1 MSEKASVLVH
11 GATGFTGGL
20 VCELLSK
27 RGIAYAISGRSQER
41 LAALRRRLE
50 ARGGAPPVELC
61 IVDLERADTIDAAI
75 GNRTIV
81 LACAGPFALVGEPV
95 LAACARLGVH
105 YADTT
110 GEQRFVADVAKRYH
124 ALSERS
130 GACIVPA
137 MAYEIAPSDW
147 ACHLAA
153 ERVGGAP
160 DTIEVFYSSR
170 NADGGKGAGSSGS
183 ATTRGTKK
191 SILGVLAERAPLQ
204 WIDGSLVVEHSA
216 EKTTSFALPNGRRLA
231 AASFPSPEAIV
242 VPQHT
247 GARTVRTYMAMGE
260 GIARNLHR
268 FRKVAPTVV
277 RMTRALAERWLDRGP
292 VGPEGEDRAGTFT
305 IIAEATKGSERARI
319 ALTGSDPYGLTAELQ
334 VYAAERALAGA
345 ITAKG
350 VVAPSVAFPP
360 HEALAALSHTGLSLG
375 PST

>member
-1 MSEKASVLVH
+1 MTEKAGVLVH

-27 RGIAYAISGRSQER
+27 RGLTYAISGRSRER
-41 LAALRRRLE
+41 LERLRTRLE
-50 ARGGAPPVELC
+50 NGGGSAPSEICV
-61 IVDLERADTIDAAI
+61 VDLERVDTINAAVD
-75 GNRTIV
+75 GRTIV
-81 LACAGPFALVGEPV
+81 LACAGPFALVGEPI

-105 YADTT
+105 YVDTT
-110 GEQRFVADVAKRYH
+110 GEQRFVADAAKNH
-124 ALSERS
+124 HSTCAAS
-130 GACIVPA
+130 GACVVPA

-153 ERVGGAP
+153 ERVGGSP
-160 DTIEVFYSSR
+160 DTIEVFYSSKT
-170 NADGGKGAGSSGS
+170 ADGTNGS

-204 WIDGSLVVEHSA
+204 WIDGSLVVEASA

-231 AASFPSPEAIV
+231 AASFPSPEAII

-260 GIARNLHR
+260 GAARNLHR
-268 FRKVAPTVV
+268 FRKLAPAVV
-277 RMTRALAERWLDRGP
+277 RATSSLARRWLDRGP
-292 VGPEGEDRAGTFT
+292 AGPVGEDRAQTFV
-305 IIAEATKGSERARI
+305 IIAEATKGSERARV
-319 ALTGSDPYGLTAELQ
+319 ALAGTDPYGLTAELQ

-350 VVAPSVAFPP
+350 IVGPSVAFPAR
-360 HEALAALSHTGLSLG
+360 EALVALAHTGLSLVEPG
-375 PST
+375 

>member
-20 VCELLSK
+20 VCDLLSK
-27 RGIAYAISGRSQER
+27 RGMTYAISGRSRER
-41 LAALRRRLE
+41 LERLRRRLE
-50 ARGGAPPVELC
+50 DAGGAPPTELC
-61 IVDLERADTIDAAI
+61 VVDIERTESVNAAVD
-75 GNRTIV
+75 GRKIV
-81 LACAGPFALVGEPV
+81 LACAGPFALVGEPI

-110 GEQRFVADVAKRYH
+110 GEQRFVADAAKNHQSTCEASR
-124 ALSERS
+124 
-130 GACIVPA
+130 ACIVPS

-153 ERVGGAP
+153 ERVGGSP
-160 DTIEVFYSSR
+160 DTSEVFYSSR
-170 NADGGKGAGSSGS
+170 NADGASGS

-204 WIDGSLVVEHSA
+204 WIDGSLVVEASA
-216 EKTTSFALPNGRRLA
+216 EKTMSFALPNGRRLA

-260 GIARNLHR
+260 NVARNLHR
-268 FRKVAPTVV
+268 FRKLAPTLV
-277 RMTRALAERWLDRGP
+277 RATRSLAERWLDRGP

-345 ITAKG
+345 IRAKG

-360 HEALAALSHTGLSLG
+360 RDALIALAHTGLSLVEPG
-375 PST
+375 